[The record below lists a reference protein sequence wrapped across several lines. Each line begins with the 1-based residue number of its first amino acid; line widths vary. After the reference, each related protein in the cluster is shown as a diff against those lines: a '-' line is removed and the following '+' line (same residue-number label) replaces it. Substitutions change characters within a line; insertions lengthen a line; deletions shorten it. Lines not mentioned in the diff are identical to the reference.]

1 MLQDCS
7 LSNVCFNINSS
18 YTGENCTFCIFRT
31 RTLFLLS
38 KFNFKAACWIWLFFL
53 EFSKF
58 ASGFSGRRTLVQFW
72 KTPHK
77 RNRPSLSK
85 FYQCADE
92 RRDASEYGQWE
103 YMENDVSSHW
113 WLERHSWD
121 DFVVSNTINSVQ
133 IYSCTFFKN
142 HSSRFWLHFR
152 LLIKFNSN
160 KKIKNSF
167 HRRWHLY
174 MDYFSYFIWLRAVMI
189 CMLWFM
195 GKFIHVILAEIM
207 TLDIERSFQ

>member
-18 YTGENCTFCIFRT
+18 YTGENCTFCTFRT

-53 EFSKF
+53 NFLNSHR
-58 ASGFSGRRTLVQFW
+58 G
-72 KTPHK
+72 P
-77 RNRPSLSK
+77 
-85 FYQCADE
+85 ADE

-167 HRRWHLY
+167 RRHWHLY
-174 MDYFSYFIWLRAVMI
+174 RPYISYVIWIRAVMI

>member
-18 YTGENCTFCIFRT
+18 YTGENCTFCTFRT

-38 KFNFKAACWIWLFFL
+38 KFNFKAACWIWLFSWI
-53 EFSKF
+53 FSIRTGVQR
-58 ASGFSGRRTLVQFW
+58 SSGRAVRDGTIL
-72 KTPHK
+72 TPC
-77 RNRPSLSK
+77 RENRPSLSK
-85 FYQCADE
+85 FYHRTDE

-113 WLERHSWD
+113 CLERHSWD

-160 KKIKNSF
+160 KKIISSSTTPIWNIF
-167 HRRWHLY
+167 H
-174 MDYFSYFIWLRAVMI
+174 I
-189 CMLWFM
+189 
-195 GKFIHVILAEIM
+195 
-207 TLDIERSFQ
+207 

>member
-38 KFNFKAACWIWLFFL
+38 KFNFKAACWIWLFSWIFSIRIGVQRSTHVGTIL
-53 EFSKF
+53 EN
-58 ASGFSGRRTLVQFW
+58 G
-72 KTPHK
+72 
-77 RNRPSLSK
+77 PSLSN
-85 FYQCADE
+85 FDQCADE

-167 HRRWHLY
+167 RRRWHLY
-174 MDYFSYFIWLRAVMI
+174 RPYISYVIWIRAVMI